1 MMPDAI
7 DRDFVSKEFP
17 TLKNM
22 TYLNNASTGI
32 PPARMTAAVHDYL
45 EDRAAV
51 RRDFEDTLALFK
63 DIRNKL
69 AQMIGGDRSNYG
81 LVPST
86 SAGLNAIAHS
96 IDYPDQSN
104 VVVCDLEFP
113 ANYIPWQN
121 VEHAHGAELRVV
133 ESVEGAIPPE
143 RLAEAVD
150 ENTKVLAV
158 SLIQF
163 GTGYK
168 SDLKALAKLV
178 HDVGGY
184 LVVDVIQAAGCLD
197 FDLAESGVDFAAGQ
211 SAKWLIGP
219 IGAGYVYASES
230 AVDDVH
236 PITTGWWG
244 VKDLVDF
251 SYHSRKLLPDA
262 RRFQGGSSAMMAYVG
277 FRESLD
283 VLLEIETETREEAAM
298 NCADYLRK
306 RLTEEGID
314 YYDFRKEN
322 KSAIVSC
329 TPEEPEVLNE
339 KLNKHRIY
347 CSVRNGRLRVSPHFY
362 NNEKDIDMLMEYVV

>member
-1 MMPDAI
+1 MAHQI
-7 DRDFVSKEFP
+7 DSDLIDKEFP
-17 TLKNM
+17 TLSNM

-32 PPARMTAAVHDYL
+32 PPARMTAAVRDYL
-45 EDRAAV
+45 GDRAAV

-63 DIRNKL
+63 DIRNRL
-69 AQMIGGDRSNYG
+69 AEMIGGARNNYG

-96 IDYPDQSN
+96 IDYTKESN

-133 ESVEGAIPPE
+133 ESVEGAIPPK
-143 RLAEAVD
+143 RFAEAVD

-163 GTGYK
+163 GTGYR
-168 SDLKALAKLV
+168 SDLKVLAKLI

-184 LVVDVIQAAGCLD
+184 LVVDVIQAAGCVD
-197 FDLAESGVDFAAGQ
+197 FDLVESGVDFAAGQ

-230 AVDDVH
+230 AVDEVH

-244 VKDLVDF
+244 VKNLVDF
-251 SYHSRKLLPDA
+251 SYHDRKLLPDA

-283 VLLEIETETREEAAM
+283 VLLEIEPKTREEAAM

-306 RLTEEGID
+306 RLAEEGID
-314 YYDFRKEN
+314 YYDFSGEN

-362 NNEKDIDMLMEYVV
+362 NSEKDIDTLMEYVV